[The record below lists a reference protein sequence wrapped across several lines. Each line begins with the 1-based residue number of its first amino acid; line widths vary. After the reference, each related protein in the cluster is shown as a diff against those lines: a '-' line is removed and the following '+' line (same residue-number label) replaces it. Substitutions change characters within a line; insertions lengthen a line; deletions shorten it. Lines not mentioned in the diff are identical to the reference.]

1 MQYGHFDNGHREYV
15 IEKVDLPTSWT
26 NYLGVE
32 DMAAVV
38 NHTAGAMLF
47 IKAPN
52 ITGSAVFAV
61 TAFPWT
67 ALATI
72 FISGIMR
79 TGIIA
84 ASPGSRWQSLLRRR
98 FIAAVTVCPIRFMS
112 AVIEG
117 WRQRRPCLFHGEKMC
132 CCGMCGS
139 KIRKTG
145 RGTSACFLIWSFRFI
160 PLTVRRDTGERAV
173 IHMDISEFSRFLIGA
188 VDVSALE
195 FSRRA
200 YGYSQEG
207 LELLGQIF
215 YKKPCF
221 LTEYF

>member
-1 MQYGHFDNGHREYV
+1 MQYGHFDNEHREYV

-38 NHTAGAMLF
+38 NHTAGGMLF

-52 ITGSAVFAV
+52 ITGSAVSAATV
-61 TAFPWT
+61 FPWT

-84 ASPGSRWQSLLRRR
+84 VSPGSRWQNLLRRR
-98 FIAAVTVCPIRFMS
+98 LTAAGTVCPIRFTS
-112 AVIEG
+112 AAAEG
-117 WRQRRPCLFHGEKMC
+117 WRRRRPCLFHGEKMC

-139 KIRKTG
+139 KTRKTG
-145 RGTSACFLIWSFRFI
+145 CGTSACFLIWSSRFT
-160 PLTVRRDTGERAV
+160 PLTLTIRILIR
-173 IHMDISEFSRFLIGA
+173 HFL
-188 VDVSALE
+188 
-195 FSRRA
+195 
-200 YGYSQEG
+200 
-207 LELLGQIF
+207 
-215 YKKPCF
+215 
-221 LTEYF
+221 